1 MDALVKKSDIIASE
15 IVDLFLSAFT
25 DEEFLD
31 TRDRPEYSLAV
42 MRVIM
47 SDHGL
52 DTMAVT
58 LDGIAREVENGMIYV
73 LIRSTQVWLQR

>member
-1 MDALVKKSDIIASE
+1 
-15 IVDLFLSAFT
+15 
-25 DEEFLD
+25 
-31 TRDRPEYSLAV
+31 

-58 LDGIAREVENGMIYV
+58 LDGIARTVENVDDLWINPEYKTMAAELGKV
-73 LIRSTQVWLQR
+73 TSTLYQY